1 MQAFLR
7 PKTNF
12 SSTAKARALHTLL
25 FIQINGKFIKSYDYD
40 DMIRRHSLRITA
52 NTSAGGKSMLISF
65 LRTLLLYIVLVLT
78 VRLMGKRQIGE
89 MEPSEFVVTM
99 LIANLAAIPMQ
110 DTAIPLL
117 SGLVPI
123 LVILGVELIL
133 AVLSLRCIRIRS
145 FFCGKP
151 VVLMKNG
158 KIIEKNLQKTR
169 VNLDELT
176 MHLREK
182 DIFDLTEVKYAILE
196 TNGQLSTLLYAKNRP
211 ASARD
216 AGIRATETELPVT
229 LISGGKV
236 LDENL
241 AIAKKDRAW
250 LEAELKKSAC
260 TVHGTL
266 LLTVDA
272 AGKVYLVRRE
282 DVK

>member
-1 MQAFLR
+1 
-7 PKTNF
+7 
-12 SSTAKARALHTLL
+12 
-25 FIQINGKFIKSYDYD
+25 
-40 DMIRRHSLRITA
+40 
-52 NTSAGGKSMLISF
+52 MLISF

-151 VVLMKNG
+151 VVLL
-158 KIIEKNLQKTR
+158 EKNLQKTR

-211 ASARD
+211 ASAKD
-216 AGIRATETELPVT
+216 AAIRATETELPVT

-250 LEAELKKSAC
+250 LEAELKKRAC
-260 TVHGTL
+260 TVRSTL

-282 DVK
+282 DVR

>member
-1 MQAFLR
+1 
-7 PKTNF
+7 
-12 SSTAKARALHTLL
+12 
-25 FIQINGKFIKSYDYD
+25 
-40 DMIRRHSLRITA
+40 
-52 NTSAGGKSMLISF
+52 MLISF
-65 LRTLLLYIVLVLT
+65 IRTLILYSVLILVI
-78 VRLMGKRQIGE
+78 RLMGKRQIGE

-133 AVLSLRCIRIRS
+133 AVLSLHCIRVRT

-151 VVLMKNG
+151 VILMEHG
-158 KIIEKNLQKTR
+158 KILEKNLKRTR

-196 TNGQLSTLLYAKNRP
+196 TNGQLSTLLYAKDRP
-211 ASARD
+211 ANARD
-216 AGIRATETELPVT
+216 AGIQASETELPVT
-229 LISGGKV
+229 LISAGK
-236 LDENL
+236 LLGDNL
-241 AIAKKDRAW
+241 SVAKKDRIW
-250 LEAELKKSAC
+250 LETELKKRNC
-260 TVHGTL
+260 PQKQVL
-266 LLTVDA
+266 LMTVDS
-272 AGKVYLVRRE
+272 AGKIYLVRRE